1 MRTRFLTLIAAVG
14 LGAALLQSCFGRG
27 SLDAA
32 DL

>member
-14 LGAALLQSCFGRG
+14 LGAALAAIRFGRG